1 MIVVQILVIVLLTVL
16 NGIFAMSELALV
28 SSRRARLEQM
38 AASGSGGARAALRLM
53 ADPGRFLSTVQI
65 GITLIGVVAGAY
77 GGATLGI
84 RLGAWLETLPG
95 LAGRGQSLGFG
106 LVIVSITYLSLIVG
120 ELVPKRIALKAPER
134 TAAVIARPMLLLS
147 RLTAPLVWLLGTS
160 TDLLLRV
167 LGLQG
172 EREAAVTEDEVRS
185 LITEGTRAGIFVPEE
200 KAMIE
205 GVLRLADRPV
215 RSIMTPRHEVVW
227 LDVED
232 SADQILA
239 EVRGAGH
246 TRFPVCRGQL
256 DEVIGMVH
264 VRELLDAVI
273 ERGTVDLGKIAVT
286 CLVVHDGTPVL
297 KLLDLMKT
305 SGQHLAVAVDEYGGF
320 EGVATLTDILET
332 IAGDL
337 PEPGETLERQAAR
350 RGDGSWL
357 VDGAMPVDEF
367 EDVSGLRGLRDQG
380 GFHTMAGYVL
390 HQLGRVPAAGDAFER
405 DGTRYEVV
413 DMDGRRIDKLLVV
426 PAAPESG
433 TGDA

>member
-1 MIVVQILVIVLLTVL
+1 MILLQILVIVLLTVL
-16 NGIFAMSELALV
+16 NGVFAMSELALV

-38 AASGSGGARAALRLM
+38 ALSGSGGARAALRLM
-53 ADPGRFLSTVQI
+53 EDPSRFLSTVQI

-77 GGATLGI
+77 GGATLGSE
-84 RLGAWLETLPG
+84 LGAWLETLPG

-106 LVIVSITYLSLIVG
+106 LVVVAITYLSLVVG

-134 TAAVIARPMLLLS
+134 TAATVARPMLLLS
-147 RLTAPLVWLLGTS
+147 RLAAPMVWLLGTS
-160 TDLLLRV
+160 TDLLLRM

-172 EREAAVTEDEVRS
+172 EREATVTEDEVRS
-185 LITEGTRAGIFVPEE
+185 LITEGTRTGIFVPEE

-215 RSIMTPRHEVVW
+215 RSIMTPRHDVVW

-232 SADQILA
+232 PADRILA

-256 DEVIGMVH
+256 DEVIGVVH
-264 VRELLDAVI
+264 VRELLDAAI
-273 ERGTVDLGKIAVT
+273 ERDTMDLGKIAVA

-297 KLLDLMKT
+297 KLLDLMKA
-305 SGQHLAVAVDEYGGF
+305 SGQHLVVAVDEYGGF
-320 EGVATLTDILET
+320 EGVVTLTDILET

-337 PEPGETLERQAAR
+337 PEPGETLERHATR
-350 RGDGSWL
+350 RGDGTWL
-357 VDGAMPVDEF
+357 VDGAMPVDTF
-367 EDVSGLRGLRDQG
+367 EDVSGIRGLQDQG
-380 GFHTMAGYVL
+380 RFHTMAGYVL
-390 HQLGRVPAAGDAFER
+390 HQLGRVPVAGDAFEH
-405 DGTRYEVV
+405 DGNRYEVI

-426 PAAPESG
+426 PAVPEPG
-433 TGDA
+433 ADDA